1 MPDAITLLTEDH
13 RRVEQLFQQF
23 DQSGDPAV
31 ALEICFQL
39 TVHATVEE
47 EMLYGLYSAKVD
59 NAGAAEA
66 REEHQQA
73 KDLILALEGMDPDG
87 DEFKATMTQLKEAVQ
102 HHVSE
107 EEGVMF
113 PKLLER
119 LPETAAMLG
128 ADIEARRVVVEE
140 QVRADRQIGM
150 SPSTAAQKP
159 VSSPEAGFGRS

>member
-1 MPDAITLLTEDH
+1 MSDAITLLTADH
-13 RRVEQLFQQF
+13 RRVEELFQQF
-23 DQSGDPAV
+23 DRSGDPAV
-31 ALEICFQL
+31 ATEICVQL
-39 TVHATVEE
+39 TVHSTVEE

-66 REEHQQA
+66 REEHQQV
-73 KDLILALEGMDPDG
+73 KDLILAIEGMDPTG
-87 DEFKATMTQLKEAVQ
+87 DEFKATMTRLKESVQ
-102 HHVSE
+102 HHVDE

-119 LPETAAMLG
+119 LPETAATLG

-140 QVRADRQIGM
+140 QVRADRQTGM

-159 VSSPEAGFGRS
+159 VASPEPGFGRS